1 MNDVVGGGAGGYRV
15 PTLTDVARL
24 AGVSTMTV
32 SRVINGHAKVAEH
45 TRARVHAAMDSLDYR
60 PNMLARGLASGR
72 SHSIGVLTVDTTLY
86 GPSAALRG
94 IENAASGR
102 GYSVTITHLTDP
114 DQTAVAQGAS
124 LLRSRSSDG
133 VILLQP
139 LISEVE
145 SIPVNDSDDLPPVVA
160 IHAGSPGPY
169 PVVSVDQR
177 QGARLATEHLLGLG
191 HETVWHIAGPNVW
204 YEGVERVVGW
214 REALVAAG
222 AEVPPPVHGDWSAA
236 SGYAAAREV
245 LANDGVTAIFVGNDS
260 MALGTL
266 HAMHELGLRCPE
278 DVSLIGF
285 DDYPEAAF
293 FSPGLTTIRQDFDE
307 IGRLSVSLLLDLIEK
322 NISSTQHLVLE
333 PQLVV
338 RASAAPPS
346 R

>member
-1 MNDVVGGGAGGYRV
+1 MNDVVGGGTAGYRA
-15 PTLTDVARL
+15 PTLTDVAKL

-32 SRVINGHAKVAEH
+32 SRVINGHTKVAEH

-72 SHSIGVLTVDTTLY
+72 SHNIGVLTLDTTLY

-94 IENAASGR
+94 IEQAARVG
-102 GYSVTITHLTDP
+102 GYSVTITHLSDP
-114 DQTAVAQGAS
+114 DQTAIAQGAS

-145 SIPVNDSDDLPPVVA
+145 SRPDVDGNDLPPVVA
-160 IHAGSPGPY
+160 IHAGNPGSY
-169 PVVSVDQR
+169 PVVTVDQR
-177 QGARLATEHLLGLG
+177 LGAKLATEHLLSLG
-191 HETVWHIAGPNVW
+191 HKTVWHIAGPGAW

-214 REALVAAG
+214 REALDAAG
-222 AEVPPPVHGDWSAA
+222 AEVPPLVHGDWSAA
-236 SGYAAAREV
+236 SGYTAAKEL

-260 MALGTL
+260 MALGVL
-266 HAMHELGLRCPE
+266 HAMHELGLRCPD
-278 DVSLIGF
+278 DVSLVGF

-293 FSPGLTTIRQDFDE
+293 FSPALTTIRQDFDE
-307 IGRLSVSLLLDLIEK
+307 IGRLSVALLLDLIEK
-322 NISSTQHLVLE
+322 DAPPAQHVVLE
-333 PQLVV
+333 PKLVV

>member
-1 MNDVVGGGAGGYRV
+1 MNDVVGGGAAGYRA

-45 TRARVHAAMDSLDYR
+45 TRARVHQAMDSLDYR

-72 SHSIGVLTVDTTLY
+72 SHNIGVLTVDTTLY

-94 IENAASGR
+94 IEKAASGR

-124 LLRSRSSDG
+124 LLRSRSTDG

-145 SIPVNDSDDLPPVVA
+145 SRPAADANDLPPMVA
-160 IHAGSPGPY
+160 IHAGNPGSY
-169 PVVSVDQR
+169 PVVTVDQR
-177 QGARLATEHLLGLG
+177 VGAKLATEHLLGLG
-191 HETVWHIAGPNVW
+191 HKTVWHIAGPNVW

-222 AEVPPPVHGDWSAA
+222 ADVPQVVHGDWSAA

-245 LANDGVTAIFVGNDS
+245 LANDGVTAIFVGNDA

-278 DVSLIGF
+278 DVSLVGF

-322 NISSTQHLVLE
+322 NEPVTQHVVLE
-333 PQLVV
+333 PRLVV
-338 RASAAPPS
+338 RGSAAPPA
-346 R
+346 